1 MRVLFA
7 AGLIGATLASA
18 ATAQAQPAGASATT
32 DDARCLLAMVALS
45 NVEDQNAQHLAQ
57 GGIVYFTGRIA
68 GREPNYDFGRLKALA
83 NTMDMKTAQ
92 NDLQQRCVPMFK
104 ASMQKVE
111 AALAAPPAAAPP
123 GGAPPAKPPA
133 SPPGK

>member
-1 MRVLFA
+1 MRLLLA

-18 ATAQAQPAGASATT
+18 GTAQAQPAGASATT

-68 GREPNYDFGRLKALA
+68 GREPNYDFARLKALA
-83 NTMDMKTAQ
+83 NTMDMKAAQ
-92 NDLQQRCVPMFK
+92 TDLQQRCVPMFK

-111 AALAAPPAAAPP
+111 AALAAPA
-123 GGAPPAKPPA
+123 GATPPAKPPA
-133 SPPGK
+133 TPPGH